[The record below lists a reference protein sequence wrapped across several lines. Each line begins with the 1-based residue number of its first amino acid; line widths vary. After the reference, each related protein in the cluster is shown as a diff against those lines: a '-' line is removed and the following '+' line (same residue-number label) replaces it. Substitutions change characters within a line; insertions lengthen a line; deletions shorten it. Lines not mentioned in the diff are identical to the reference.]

1 MQAFLSKPISLWTKG
16 FNKTFG
22 KYFSERAHGKVSN
35 LVKLIWIYF
44 FSSNFTRIFFRIVC
58 CVHLAR
64 KQLIRK
70 QAWTNHHVHYLFLWK
85 YISLEMKFNGEKER
99 ERERE
104 REKEREKN
112 IVFFFS
118 KLWLSIVTII
128 IIGMMISL
136 SLSLSFSP
144 MLLTKCWVWI
154 ENFANTKI
162 YLEENKTGGKWKRME
177 FAHSSDVT
185 ITTEAAAA
193 ARRQNSIFHTVIN
206 DYDEGEWLQW
216 WNMKSLIQFKRL
228 IKAHFIVERRSW
240 GRTLNVF

>member
-64 KQLIRK
+64 KQSIRK

-85 YISLEMKFNGEKER
+85 YISLEMKFNGERKR
-99 ERERE
+99 
-104 REKEREKN
+104 K
-112 IVFFFS
+112 ISFSFFS

-136 SLSLSFSP
+136 SLSLSLS
-144 MLLTKCWVWI
+144 LLC
-154 ENFANTKI
+154 
-162 YLEENKTGGKWKRME
+162 
-177 FAHSSDVT
+177 SSLNAEYESR
-185 ITTEAAAA
+185 I
-193 ARRQNSIFHTVIN
+193 
-206 DYDEGEWLQW
+206 LQTQRY
-216 WNMKSLIQFKRL
+216 I
-228 IKAHFIVERRSW
+228 
-240 GRTLNVF
+240 